1 MSERPTHGMVLA
13 AGLGRRMR
21 PITDNLPK
29 PLVSLAGKTL
39 LDRALDQLQAVN
51 VSAATV
57 NLHYLSHMIEDH
69 LAARS
74 KPRITYSWETD
85 LLLETGGGVAA
96 ALPTL
101 GNNPFYVVNAD
112 IAWED
117 GSHPALS
124 RLAEFWRDDVMDAL
138 LLLHPV
144 AQATGYDGV
153 GDYRCDDQG
162 MLTRRRGDAAAP
174 YVFSGVQLLHPR
186 LFADAPA
193 GPFSLTR
200 LYDDAEAS
208 NRLFGIVHDGAWHHI
223 GTPAGLAE
231 AEEIFGSNSAADA
244 DSNGG

>member
-1 MSERPTHGMVLA
+1 MTGRPTHGMVLA

-21 PITDNLPK
+21 PITDTLPK
-29 PLVSLAGKTL
+29 PLVPLAGKTL

-51 VSAATV
+51 VNAATV
-57 NLHYLSHMIEDH
+57 NIHYLSHMIEDH

-74 KPRITYSWETD
+74 EPQVTFSRETE

-101 GNNPFYVVNAD
+101 GHNPFYVVNAD

-124 RLAEFWRDDVMDAL
+124 RLAEFWRDDAMDAL

-153 GDYRCDDQG
+153 GDYRRNDEG
-162 MLTRRRGDAAAP
+162 MLTRRRNDATAP

-186 LFADAPA
+186 LFVGAPE

-200 LYDDAEAS
+200 LYDQAEAS
-208 NRLFGIVHDGAWHHI
+208 DRLFGIVHDGAWHHI

-231 AEEIFGSNSAADA
+231 AEEIFGANSAA
-244 DSNGG
+244 SEEPNGG